1 MVIGFR
7 DDLSYTTLA
16 EALYRLRVSI
26 TGAPTRS
33 HSINVKSICLYVHV
47 SFVACVTAMQLVS
60 QDVGGPCWTRPQA
73 VCERSLAAL
82 TIENPP
88 TSSTLTF
95 VCGGPLESLRMSS

>member
-1 MVIGFR
+1 
-7 DDLSYTTLA
+7 
-16 EALYRLRVSI
+16 
-26 TGAPTRS
+26 
-33 HSINVKSICLYVHV
+33 
-47 SFVACVTAMQLVS
+47 MQLVS

-95 VCGGPLESLRMSS
+95 VCGGPLESLRMSSSLSELEPDDGLARFRDGPLAEGEEGKEVPG

>member
-1 MVIGFR
+1 M
-7 DDLSYTTLA
+7 
-16 EALYRLRVSI
+16 
-26 TGAPTRS
+26 
-33 HSINVKSICLYVHV
+33 

-95 VCGGPLESLRMSS
+95 VCGGPLESLRMSSSLSEFEPDDGLARFRDGPLAEGEEEKEVPG